1 MNIFLLVFIFVLVI
15 CAIIYFYAIGQKV
28 TCTTDCTSG
37 VIYDY
42 IDKNPNVSFIDKE
55 TFSSI
60 VKSTNDNENLALLN
74 ISKCI
79 SNRDKNVAVSNYKV
93 GACVLGA
100 SGKVYF
106 GINME
111 FSSILINTVHA
122 EQCAIHNAAIEG
134 ETSIIKLAVNAPPC
148 GSCRQYLVD
157 IGIPADL
164 KIIFCENGI
173 MTVNTLEDLLPL
185 NFGPINLG
193 MTESV
198 FSHPL
203 WTIQN
208 SGITGNN
215 GNNEIQKKAVEMLT
229 KSFAPYTKT
238 PEGIVIQFQDNTY
251 VFGQKIENAAY
262 NPTVSAIR
270 GALSI
275 ASLKQK
281 MLVNNPI
288 IKIVLAIGN
297 TDVTSSLSIKEVYNL
312 ANQLGVTDNKITII
326 NLPNC
331 TN

>member
-1 MNIFLLVFIFVLVI
+1 MNIFLLVFSLVI
-15 CAIIYFYAIGQKV
+15 CAIIYFYTIGQKV
-28 TCTTDCTSG
+28 TCTNDCAYG
-37 VIYDY
+37 VIYDF
-42 IDKNPNVSFIDKE
+42 IDKNPSKSFIDKE
-55 TFSSI
+55 TFASI
-60 VKSTNDNENLALLN
+60 VKNTNGDENLALLN
-74 ISKCI
+74 ISKCV

-100 SGKVYF
+100 SGKVYL

-111 FSSILINTVHA
+111 FSSVLINTVHA

-157 IGIPADL
+157 IGVPTDL

-173 MTVNTLEDLLPL
+173 MTINTLEDLLPL

-193 MTESV
+193 MTERV

-208 SGITGNN
+208 SGVN
-215 GNNEIQKKAVEMLT
+215 GNDEIQKKAVEMLT

-238 PEGIVIQFQDNTY
+238 PEGVVIQFQDNTH

-281 MLVNNPI
+281 IKNNEMLVNNPI
-288 IKIVLAIGN
+288 VKIVLAIGN
-297 TDVTSSLSIKEVYNL
+297 TDVTPSLSIKEVYNL
-312 ANQLGVTDNKITII
+312 ANQLGVTDDKIIVI
-326 NLPNC
+326 NVKYI
-331 TN
+331 